1 MSAVNRLDFV
11 KERIRRL
18 LTELPGSIWGVA
30 DIVRVLEE
38 EPDALAHMEGVGRF
52 KRAVVVAAPLP
63 RGAFADL
70 KDAPT
75 PLYMHH
81 YRQLN
86 YLLDRAAYGLALAL
100 EAAGFRA
107 VCVPASQYVQMQPH
121 PRGHISHRVLA
132 FHAGLGFI
140 GRSRLLIHRRHGPRV
155 RLVSVLTDAPLT
167 PAAGTVPFD
176 CGDCTACVE
185 ACPAG
190 AVRLSSEDYDLDACF
205 AKLREFRKIPFVG
218 QHICGVCIKVCPK
231 GRTSAAGS
239 DPATS
244 A

>member
-1 MSAVNRLDFV
+1 MPRQDPHDLNGLVESALRNVPD
-11 KERIRRL
+11 
-18 LTELPGSIWGVA
+18 PDWGVA
-30 DIVRVLEE
+30 DMER
-38 EPDALAHMEGVGRF
+38 LAAGRPETLRRLPAAAGLP
-52 KRAVVVAAPLP
+52 RAVVLAVPLP
-63 RGAFADL
+63 SGALIDL
-70 KDAPT
+70 NGAPT

-86 YLLDRAAYGLALAL
+86 HLLDRAAYGLALAL

-231 GRTSAAGS
+231 GRTSAAGPG
-239 DPATS
+239 PATS